1 MRGVNWAPD
10 SCEEEDDYDVGQ
22 IVRGDENLAAVG
34 GEGMIGMF
42 ESEVRFVAD
51 SFVATPRCRTPN
63 WPELH
68 EIAFETPRRRIRGSV
83 LANNSR

>member
-1 MRGVNWAPD
+1 MEHQRVPVQEEFVREVNWAPD

-34 GEGMIGMF
+34 GEEMIGMF

-51 SFVATPRCRTPN
+51 SFVGDTEVPDSQLARAT
-63 WPELH
+63 
-68 EIAFETPRRRIRGSV
+68 
-83 LANNSR
+83 